1 MILVVCID
9 DGGGLRF
16 NHRRQSRDAGLM
28 ARIVKKFSAAD
39 FYAAPDSAV
48 LFEDSGLPAARL
60 HLAADFFAAAGPGD
74 VAFAEDGPLA
84 PWAEKAEGLVIYH
97 WNRRYPSDVTLDIDL
112 GAWRLA
118 GREDFAG
125 TSHETITEEVYTR

>member
-16 NHRRQSRDAGLM
+16 NRRRQSRDAGLM
-28 ARIVKKFSAAD
+28 ARLVRKFPEAD
-39 FYAAPDSAV
+39 FYAAPDAAV
-48 LFEDSGLPAARL
+48 LFEGSSLPAARL
-60 HLAADFFAAAGPGD
+60 HLAADFLAATGPGD

-84 PWAEKAEGLVIYH
+84 PWAEKAEGLVIYR
-97 WNRRYPSDVTLDIDL
+97 WNRHYPSDVTLDIDL
-112 GAWRLA
+112 RTWQLA